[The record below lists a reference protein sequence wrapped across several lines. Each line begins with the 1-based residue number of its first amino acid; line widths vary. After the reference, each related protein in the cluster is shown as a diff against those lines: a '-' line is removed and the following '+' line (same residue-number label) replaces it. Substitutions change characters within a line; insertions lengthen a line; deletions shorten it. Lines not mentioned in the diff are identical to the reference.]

1 MVRSLEGKHAKY
13 FEAILQLRDTTDEVK
28 DWVDQEIKKLNIVVP
43 RIEKAKKTKDGWDYY
58 LADNNQGRQLGSRLQ
73 QKFGGHYC
81 VTASLHTT
89 IDSKEKY
96 RVTILFRE
104 APFRKKDIVEYQ
116 GDIYKVILMSKDIFL
131 QDNKTGKKIHVK
143 YKFMDQIKQLNDD

>member
-1 MVRSLEGKHAKY
+1 MVRSLEGKHPKY
-13 FEAILQLRDTTDEVK
+13 FEAILQLRDTSDEVK
-28 DWVDQEIKKLNIVVP
+28 AWVDQEIKNLNIVVP
-43 RIEKAKKTKDGWDYY
+43 RVERAKKTKNGWDYY
-58 LADNNQGRQLGSRLQ
+58 LADNNQGRQIGSRLQ

-104 APFRKKDIVEYQ
+104 APYRKNDVVDYHGEEFTIKM
-116 GDIYKVILMSKDIFL
+116 MSKDIFL
-131 QDNKTGKKIHVK
+131 QNNKTGKKIHVK
-143 YKFMDQIKQLNDD
+143 YKFMDKIKKIN